1 MPDTVLRFVSRNAN
15 PVYFLPPMRAL
26 GTLIRAAACVAALA
40 CNGGA
45 PFDTG
50 LEGHVM
56 RSPTSPVCTP
66 SIGCTAPLAAGF
78 AVWHTGLL
86 VTRFQSDTAGA
97 FFVRLPAGVYSIIP
111 DSSAPVVPGQ
121 MKTVTVKSGSFTSV
135 VLDFD
140 TGIR

>member
-1 MPDTVLRFVSRNAN
+1 MLLCAMALAATV
-15 PVYFLPPMRAL
+15 
-26 GTLIRAAACVAALA
+26 A

-50 LEGHVM
+50 LEGQMM
-56 RSPTSPVCTP
+56 RSPTSPVCAPTL
-66 SIGCTAPLAAGF
+66 GCSAPFAADF

-86 VTRFQSDTAGA
+86 VARFRSDTAGA
-97 FFVRLPAGVYSIIP
+97 FFVRLPPGIYGIIP

-121 MKTVTVKSGSFTSV
+121 VKTVTVKSESLTSV

>member
-1 MPDTVLRFVSRNAN
+1 MLLCTIALAATV
-15 PVYFLPPMRAL
+15 
-26 GTLIRAAACVAALA
+26 A

-50 LEGHVM
+50 LEGQMM
-56 RSPTSPVCTP
+56 RSPTSPVCAPTL
-66 SIGCTAPLAAGF
+66 GCSAPFAADF

-86 VTRFQSDTAGA
+86 VARFRSDTAGA
-97 FFVRLPAGVYSIIP
+97 FFVRLPAGTYAIIP

-121 MKTVTVKSGSFTSV
+121 VKTVTVKAQSLTSV

>member
-1 MPDTVLRFVSRNAN
+1 M
-15 PVYFLPPMRAL
+15 
-26 GTLIRAAACVAALA
+26 ALA
-40 CNGGA
+40 TTVSCNGGA

-50 LEGHVM
+50 LEGQMM
-56 RSPTSPVCTP
+56 RSPTSPVCAPTL
-66 SIGCTAPLAAGF
+66 GCSAPFAADF

-86 VTRFQSDTAGA
+86 VARFRSDTAGA
-97 FFVRLPAGVYSIIP
+97 FFVRLPAGIYGVVP

-121 MKTVTVKSGSFTSV
+121 MKTVTVKSEALTSV

>member
-1 MPDTVLRFVSRNAN
+1 MLLCA
-15 PVYFLPPMRAL
+15 MAL
-26 GTLIRAAACVAALA
+26 GAAVA

-56 RSPTSPVCTP
+56 RSPTSPVCAPTL
-66 SIGCTAPLAAGF
+66 GCTAPLAADF
-78 AVWHTGLL
+78 AVWHSGLP
-86 VTRFQSDTAGA
+86 VARFASDSAGA
-97 FFVRLPAGVYSIIP
+97 FFVRLPPGIYRIVP

-121 MKTVTVKSGSFTSV
+121 VKTVTVKSESLTSV

>member
-1 MPDTVLRFVSRNAN
+1 MLLCAMALAATV
-15 PVYFLPPMRAL
+15 
-26 GTLIRAAACVAALA
+26 A

-50 LEGHVM
+50 LEGQMM
-56 RSPTSPVCTP
+56 RSPTSPACAPTL
-66 SIGCTAPLAAGF
+66 GCSAPFAADF

-86 VTRFQSDTAGA
+86 VARFRSDTAGA
-97 FFVRLPAGVYSIIP
+97 FFVRLPAGTYTIIP

-121 MKTVTVKSGSFTSV
+121 VKTVTVKAQSLTSV

>member
-1 MPDTVLRFVSRNAN
+1 V
-15 PVYFLPPMRAL
+15 
-26 GTLIRAAACVAALA
+26 A
-40 CNGGA
+40 CNDGA

-56 RSPTSPVCTP
+56 RSPTSPVCAPTL
-66 SIGCTAPLAAGF
+66 GCTAPFAADF

-86 VTRFQSDTAGA
+86 VARFTSDSAGV
-97 FFVRLPAGVYSIIP
+97 FFVRLPPGVYGVVP

-121 MKTVTVKSGSFTSV
+121 VKTVTVKSGSLTSAT
-135 VLDFD
+135 LDFD

>member
-1 MPDTVLRFVSRNAN
+1 MLLCA
-15 PVYFLPPMRAL
+15 MAL
-26 GTLIRAAACVAALA
+26 GATVA

-50 LEGHVM
+50 LEGQMM
-56 RSPTSPVCTP
+56 RSPTSPVCAPTL
-66 SIGCTAPLAAGF
+66 GCTAPFAADF

-86 VTRFQSDTAGA
+86 VARFQSDTAGA
-97 FFVRLPAGVYSIIP
+97 FFVRLPPGIYGIIP
-111 DSSAPVVPGQ
+111 DSAAPVVPGQ
-121 MKTVTVKSGSFTSV
+121 VKTVTVKSQSLTSV